1 MIRKLKPGEMIR
13 KKRAP
18 QPNRF
23 ERTEEWL
30 LLKKA
35 LDHGLKPNEGYLM
48 VLTPEDKKRYHIKSK
63 RTVVR
68 CIRQYMRDN
77 KMPYTLA
84 TFNRDE
90 GDTYVIKYEPVL
102 SKTA

>member
-18 QPNRF
+18 QPSRF
-23 ERTEEWL
+23 ERTEEWRV
-30 LLKKA
+30 LKKA
-35 LDHGLKPNEGYLM
+35 LDNGLKPNEAYL
-48 VLTPEDKKRYHIKSK
+48 VTLTPDEKKRYHIKSK

-68 CIRQYMRDN
+68 CIQQYLRDH

-84 TFNRDE
+84 TFNREE
-90 GDTYVIKYEPVL
+90 GDTFVVKYEPVL